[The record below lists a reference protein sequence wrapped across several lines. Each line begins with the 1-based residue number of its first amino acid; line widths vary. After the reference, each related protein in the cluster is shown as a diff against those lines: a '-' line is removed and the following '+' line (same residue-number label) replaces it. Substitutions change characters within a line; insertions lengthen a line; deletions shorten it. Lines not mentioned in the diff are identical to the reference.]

1 MINKKI
7 LFFMPSI
14 EGGGVEK
21 NLFIVANYF
30 AKEFKDVYLVTTSK
44 EYKNR
49 FNKKIKIISPYFNF
63 WSRFGRKIKYIVCLI
78 ILFFCLLR
86 DRKISV
92 FSFQA
97 NIYCLIL
104 CKLLGIKVIL
114 RSNSAPIGWSNNFFK
129 KQIFKN
135 FLKLANKTIVNSVEF
150 KLELKKRFN
159 INAITIYNPLDK
171 ANIIKQSKKK
181 IKNSFYKKNSLNL
194 INVGRFTE
202 QKDHFTLLKAV
213 NLIKNK
219 INFKLLIIGRG
230 KNYLKMKDFINEN
243 DLKEKVKILKF
254 LKNPFPYIK
263 SANVFVLTSTFEGL
277 PNVLLEASVLKKF
290 IISSKCQTGPSEI
303 LLNGKGGLLFSVKNY
318 KQLANKILFYAS
330 NKSKCD
336 KMRRKTY
343 NNLGRFNKKNN
354 LEKYKNLFV
363 NL

>member
-49 FNKKIKIISPYFNF
+49 FNKKIKIITPYFNF
-63 WSRFGRKIKYIVCLI
+63 WSIFSRKIKYLVCLI

-86 DRKISV
+86 DRRISV

-104 CKLLGIKVIL
+104 CKLLGIKIIL

-129 KQIFKN
+129 KQIFKS
-135 FLKLANKTIVNSVEF
+135 FLKFANKTIVNSVEF
-150 KLELKKRFN
+150 KFELKKKFN
-159 INAITIYNPLDK
+159 INAIVIYNPLDK

-202 QKDHFTLLKAV
+202 QKDHFTLLKGV

-219 INFKLLIIGRG
+219 INFKLIIIGRG
-230 KNYLKMKDFINEN
+230 KNYLKMKDFINQN
-243 DLKEKVKILKF
+243 DLKKKVKILKF

-263 SANVFVLTSTFEGL
+263 SAHVFVLTSTFEGL

-303 LLNGKGGLLFSVKNY
+303 LLNGKGGLLFGIRNY

-336 KMRRKTY
+336 KMRRRTY
-343 NNLGRFNKKNN
+343 NNLWRFDKKNN